1 MLWFDKNRLSLDAAI
16 KDLAGLEQLI
26 ALKKLSIPGHGYSS
40 IDVSALKELEEL
52 NLYEAFVR
60 TLDLSRNIHL
70 RSLNVG
76 ATAIDDLNLMGLRNL
91 KVLIAAYDGEGF
103 HDSYTPMPIMSMV
116 RTMALVCKR
125 YKTSKNNPVRPCCTT
140 YEYRLG

>member
-1 MLWFDKNRLSLDAAI
+1 M
-16 KDLAGLEQLI
+16 
-26 ALKKLSIPGHGYSS
+26 
-40 IDVSALKELEEL
+40 SALKELEEL

-91 KVLIAAYDGEGF
+91 KVLIAAYDGEVKA
-103 HDSYTPMPIMSMV
+103 STILTP
-116 RTMALVCKR
+116 LC
-125 YKTSKNNPVRPCCTT
+125 
-140 YEYRLG
+140 L